1 MQASI
6 AMWNGESAFARPK
19 AGPLRVL
26 AMAHLRGTK
35 KHQPDVLARA
45 DGNRFAVFEMLVAQM

>member
-1 MQASI
+1 
-6 AMWNGESAFARPK
+6 
-19 AGPLRVL
+19 
-26 AMAHLRGTK
+26 MAHLRGTK